1 MQVFEKK
8 KAITLLLLS
17 SIVFVTDILFTPNDT
32 WWLWIDKVSCLI
44 TAVIAMMALARHKL
58 FEPRLYVL
66 PFFGLIFYALVYTIY
81 SPGYSFY
88 MLTQLASAYVLILNV
103 FNLNKTNVTALVSTF
118 GILMLINA
126 YYQGETL
133 EYYQTNRQTY
143 IIANLITI
151 GVFILAGTF
160 ALTLTLRLFSIISDE
175 KEKANSRLSFQNDLF
190 SIIAHNFRTPLA
202 NIYSRIEI
210 SDLKNEAIQANE
222 IRPSVEQLK
231 FITENIIDQ
240 HRAIQSNELH
250 SLATICSNLAKQFKP
265 ALRINKKL
273 NGDVKVNYALQLALE
288 NFISNPVNIGS
299 TVLLQIEQFHKDVT
313 FRIIDKAGGFTH
325 EKLFSLGAPLT
336 SNTGL
341 GIGIY
346 LSLENLKYLGYHC
359 FVGSTPDEG
368 SEIII
373 STRPCQTMK
382 SYELNRDLIH
392 YD

>member
-1 MQVFEKK
+1 M
-8 KAITLLLLS
+8 LLS
-17 SIVFVTDILFTPNDT
+17 SIVFVSDILFTPNDT
-32 WWLWIDKVSCLI
+32 WWLWIDKMSCLI
-44 TAVIAMMALARHKL
+44 TAAIAVMALTKHV
-58 FEPRLYVL
+58 FEPRLYVVS
-66 PFFGLIFYALVYTIY
+66 FFGLIFYAIVYTMY
-81 SPGYSFY
+81 SPGYTFY
-88 MLTQLASAYVLILNV
+88 MLTLLVSAYLLILNV
-103 FNLNKTNVTALVSTF
+103 FDLNKINVTALVSIF

-151 GVFILAGTF
+151 GVFLLAGTL
-160 ALTLTLRLFSIISDE
+160 AITLTLRLFSIISDE

-210 SDLKNEAIQANE
+210 SNLKNEAIQANE
-222 IRPSVEQLK
+222 IKPSLEQLK

-250 SLATICSNLAKQFKP
+250 SLTTICSNLKKQFKQS
-265 ALRINKKL
+265 LQFDNKL
-273 NGDVKVNYALQLALE
+273 NSDVKVSYALQLALE
-288 NFISNPVNIGS
+288 NFISNPVKMGS

-346 LSLENLKYLGYHC
+346 LSIENLRYLGYHC
-359 FVGSTPDEG
+359 TVGTTPNEG
-368 SEIII
+368 SEITI
-373 STRPCQTMK
+373 STRPCQTIK
-382 SYELNRDLIH
+382 SYELNKDLIR
-392 YD
+392 YA